1 MPKQSLKKG
10 QLYKDDILEIAE
22 RHFSRLKGPPKADNL
37 GFKRL
42 GNKFD
47 DLIRGWT
54 RYWNDVL
61 QPQVPLDPNLIKAI
75 VRTESSFDVHASNH
89 RKGDLRARGL
99 MQVTDG
105 TLKLLSEKSSELK
118 DHFVNL
124 DREDMEDPNL
134 AICAGVRW
142 LFRKKEIADARSK
155 TSVNDSWRNAVLLYK
170 NYKSTDPK
178 MEEFD
183 RYLAELHDK

>member
-1 MPKQSLKKG
+1 
-10 QLYKDDILEIAE
+10 
-22 RHFSRLKGPPKADNL
+22 
-37 GFKRL
+37 
-42 GNKFD
+42 
-47 DLIRGWT
+47 
-54 RYWNDVL
+54 
-61 QPQVPLDPNLIKAI
+61 
-75 VRTESSFDVHASNH
+75 
-89 RKGDLRARGL
+89 